1 VRERQ
6 VLTRARGCG
15 ARLSRWGEGLE
26 AGERRDGEGWD
37 GMKRKAPA
45 GQHLPQES
53 WPGPCGL
60 RVGLVCSHWCQGHAH
75 RHADA
80 GCRLAVVRAPLAQ
93 RLSVLARDRSAAGGP
108 RIARAGRLAATP
120 SSIAVPSTA
129 AGRPGS
135 ASASCCCAHARTGR
149 PVWRAAHYQTTLIP
163 LGLAAS
169 SHWSG
174 LAA

>member
-1 VRERQ
+1 VDVVRERQ

-53 WPGPCGL
+53 WPGPCRL
-60 RVGLVCSHWCQGHAH
+60 RVGLVCSHWCQGHAY

-80 GCRLAVVRAPLAQ
+80 GCGLAVVRAPLVQ
-93 RLSVLARDRSAAGGP
+93 RLSVLAGIAAQ
-108 RIARAGRLAATP
+108 RA
-120 SSIAVPSTA
+120 V
-129 AGRPGS
+129 
-135 ASASCCCAHARTGR
+135 
-149 PVWRAAHYQTTLIP
+149 
-163 LGLAAS
+163 LGLRALAVSPRRRRPSRCHRQPPAALGPPAPVAAV
-169 SHWSG
+169 HMHALGG
-174 LAA
+174 LSRGRRIIKQRLSR